1 MAAGSE
7 AAGPGPLCL
16 TPPTG
21 SVLTSSCVSPFELEK
36 RPQRPNTSPLPPEM
50 GNGSMSKSASAL
62 HFGASIEKDLSE
74 KGNVSEQDAF
84 ALKEEPGKESEY
96 TAFVETL
103 LAM

>member
-1 MAAGSE
+1 MDHFFRGVQE
-7 AAGPGPLCL
+7 ECRE
-16 TPPTG
+16 TRRK
-21 SVLTSSCVSPFELEK
+21 SV
-36 RPQRPNTSPLPPEM
+36 EM

>member
-1 MAAGSE
+1 
-7 AAGPGPLCL
+7 
-16 TPPTG
+16 
-21 SVLTSSCVSPFELEK
+21 
-36 RPQRPNTSPLPPEM
+36 M

-84 ALKEEPGKESEY
+84 AVKEEPGKESEY